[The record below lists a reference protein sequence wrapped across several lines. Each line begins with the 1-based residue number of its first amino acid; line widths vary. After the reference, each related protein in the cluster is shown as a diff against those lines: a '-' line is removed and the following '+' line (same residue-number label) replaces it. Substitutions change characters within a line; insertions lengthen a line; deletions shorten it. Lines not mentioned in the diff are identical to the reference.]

1 MYAKVLNKDGKLYY
15 SPVLVLRYK
24 GWSSWFV
31 VFDDTYTKLIKTNY
45 WKNDKQQIQLIDND
59 LSGYKIIENNLMSI
73 WDFKTLKL
81 CKSRKFN
88 NSLLEEAKKYIKNY
102 YVKDYIDIKNEDD
115 CKLFC
120 DVSMGC
126 HDGYILDLK
135 QLEDEYELLI
145 NTTWGC
151 YIRVKAV
158 GHIKTNINDSMIFY
172 DVNATIVD
180 GKTSMKFVCM
190 DSETKEDI
198 AFLVADNISFKAY
211 FEEKKKFST
220 LTRYEISKDRLSIY
234 NGNKE
239 ESIELCNNLIY
250 FYKNSYEFNFFFE
263 TEDKITNFVIDKVDS
278 LTEELVDKLKL
289 DGFLLTEISNINL
302 VSSCTELGDIEY
314 CSKNTV
320 YPLWFL
326 IVPALWVIFWL
337 IVQLLNPQ
345 MKWLI
350 FYVMGLIPFLTV
362 FLLISILFLFKG
374 RNNAF
379 IFVCDEGI
387 VISRL
392 YKHKCIKFEDIS
404 EIMNENKIII
414 YTDKKHKL
422 PTTKD
427 KNKLY
432 DEIVKN
438 FEIYKL
444 KKVNSQ

>member
-45 WKNDKQQIQLIDND
+45 WKYSTQQIQLIDND
-59 LSGYKIIENNLMSI
+59 VSGYKIIENDLMSI

-88 NSLLEEAKKYIKNY
+88 NSLLEEAKKYIKDY
-102 YVKDYIDIKNEDD
+102 YVKDYIDIKNDDD

-135 QLEDEYELLI
+135 QLEDGCELFI

-158 GHIKTNINDSMIFY
+158 GQVKTNINDSMIF
-172 DVNATIVD
+172 DEVNATIAD
-180 GKTSMKFVCM
+180 GKVSMKFVCM

-198 AFLVADNISFKAY
+198 AFLVADNISFKTY
-211 FEEKKKFST
+211 FEDKKKFSS

-250 FYKNSYEFNFFFE
+250 FYKNNYVFNFFFE
-263 TEDKITNFVIDKVDS
+263 KEDKIINFVIDKIDS
-278 LTEELVDKLKL
+278 LTEELVNKLKSN
-289 DGFLLTEISNINL
+289 GFLLTEISNINL
-302 VSSCTELGDIEY
+302 ISSCTELVDIKY

-320 YPLWFL
+320 YPFL
-326 IVPALWVIFWL
+326 YLVGPIIWVVFWL
-337 IVQLLNPQ
+337 IVQLFNPQ
-345 MKWLI
+345 MRWI
-350 FYVMGLIPFLTV
+350 FFYIMGLMPFLIT
-362 FLLISILFLFKG
+362 FLLFLFKG

-379 IFVCDEGI
+379 IYVCDEGI
-387 VISRL
+387 VISGL
-392 YKHKCIKFEDIS
+392 YKHKCIKYEEIS

-427 KNKLY
+427 KNELF
-432 DEIVKN
+432 DEIVEN
-438 FEIYKL
+438 YEIYKS
-444 KKVNSQ
+444 KNMIY